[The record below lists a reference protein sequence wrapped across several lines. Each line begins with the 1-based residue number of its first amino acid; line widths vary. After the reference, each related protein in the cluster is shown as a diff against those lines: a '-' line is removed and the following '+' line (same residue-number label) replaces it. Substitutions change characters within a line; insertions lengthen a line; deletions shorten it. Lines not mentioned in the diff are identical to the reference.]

1 MSKSSGP
8 GPSSPHDAARERMVA
23 RHLRARGIR
32 DARVLEAMA
41 RVPRELFVPDH
52 LADDAY
58 ADSPLPIGHGQT
70 ISQPFIVALTAEAAR
85 ISPGDRVLDVG
96 TGSGYAAAVYAAMG
110 ARVWS
115 VEYVP
120 ELAEA
125 ARAALDAAS
134 AAHVRRRRRLARAA
148 GACALRRDPL
158 RRRGLR
164 HPAALASAARGRRA
178 HRHAAGAPCGLAAA
192 RARHA
197 PRRPRGAGRSGP
209 RALRAAARRAREGL
223 SPRMSAARGRMGG

>member
-1 MSKSSGP
+1 MSESSGP

-96 TGSGYAAAVYAAMG
+96 TGSGYAATVYAAMG

-134 AAHVRRRRRLARAA
+134 AAHVRVVVGDGSRGLPEHAPFDAILSAAAASDIPPPWRAQLADGGRIVMPRERHAGWQQLVRVTRRGDREEPDDLGPVRFV
-148 GACALRRDPL
+148 PL
-158 RRRGLR
+158 RGE
-164 HPAALASAARGRRA
+164 HGRA
-178 HRHAAGAPCGLAAA
+178 
-192 RARHA
+192 
-197 PRRPRGAGRSGP
+197 
-209 RALRAAARRAREGL
+209 
-223 SPRMSAARGRMGG
+223 